1 MVIGIYFPF
10 YKQFEDIKLVDYG
23 GCSTFKKRRKKKSEE
38 WGKSALKPVALES
51 KDCLGTPFVYLQI
64 NFECLNSWG
73 RGRGRSVSLVT
84 SSEVCIRSH

>member
-1 MVIGIYFPF
+1 M
-10 YKQFEDIKLVDYG
+10 QFEDIKLVDYG

-64 NFECLNSWG
+64 NF
-73 RGRGRSVSLVT
+73 
-84 SSEVCIRSH
+84 